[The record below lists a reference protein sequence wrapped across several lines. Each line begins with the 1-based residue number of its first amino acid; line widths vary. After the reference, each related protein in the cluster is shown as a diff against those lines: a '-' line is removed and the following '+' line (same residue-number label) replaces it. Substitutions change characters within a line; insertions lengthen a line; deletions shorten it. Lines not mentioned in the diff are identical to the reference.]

1 MYCDRTPQS
10 PAGEPRGKK
19 GARAMTPILQV
30 EDVSHTYQAENGEIH
45 AFAHVSFSVEKGRF
59 LSIVG
64 PSGCGK
70 STLLSVISGLIRPSS
85 GRVIVGGEEVTGVS
99 RRIGYML
106 QRDNLLE
113 WRTIFS
119 NVLFGLEIQGAK
131 TPENVARAEELLKTY
146 GLYEFRAKYP
156 RQLSG
161 GMRQRAALIRTLAAG
176 PELLLLDEAFSAL
189 DYQTRL
195 SVTDDV
201 YRILKREQVTTL
213 MVTHDIPE
221 SISMG
226 DEILILTS
234 RPARVR
240 EILPVNFGAGR
251 TPLNCRSNTQFG
263 ILFDHIWK
271 ELSTDETHSSCG

>member
-1 MYCDRTPQS
+1 
-10 PAGEPRGKK
+10 
-19 GARAMTPILQV
+19 MTPILQV